1 MSNELTTDD
10 LLKFIGKLYVEKEV
24 LVIKNNQLAKKYND
38 LEKEKVSQENE
49 GD

>member
-24 LVIKNNQLAKKYND
+24 LVIKNNQLAKKCKD
-38 LEKEKVSQENE
+38 LEEEKVSQESK

>member
-38 LEKEKVSQENE
+38 LEKISQEQKE
-49 GD
+49 

>member
-38 LEKEKVSQENE
+38 LEKASQEQKE
-49 GD
+49 ME

>member
-24 LVIKNNQLAKKYND
+24 LVIKNNQLAKKCND
-38 LEKEKVSQENE
+38 LEKEKASQESE